1 MMRRLLSLLLLAT
14 TATAQAEPSPELVYR
29 LKPSVVRINV
39 ATAAG
44 GHGVGSGVAVA
55 TDQIATSCHV
65 LANAQGI
72 NFNLMGDGHT
82 PVAIKADW
90 KHDVCLLRTSGVTL
104 FPVELGDEQALAYD
118 QETFSIGFP
127 GGVMKPLTTYGAVTG
142 LFKLDDSQVI
152 RTSASFRTGAS
163 GSPLMDEK
171 GLLVG
176 INTVKSPGR
185 DAFYYSVPVKWIKA
199 LLNAPDAASLIPDAP
214 PFWDAPDAQ
223 RPYFMRVVNY
233 QITENWADLAKI
245 ASDWTTVE
253 PDSVEAWHILGLAYT
268 KLGETANALTAFHK
282 ALALKPQHAAT
293 LQEFEKITGTN
304 HTTHE

>member
-1 MMRRLLSLLLLAT
+1 MRRLLSLLLLAT
-14 TATAQAEPSPELVYR
+14 ATAAQAEPSPELVYR

-55 TDQIATSCHV
+55 PDLIATSCHV

-90 KHDVCLLRTSGVTL
+90 KHDVCLLRTAGVTL
-104 FPVELGDEQALAYD
+104 FPVELGDEQALAYE

-127 GGVMKPLTTYGAVTG
+127 GGAMKPLTTYGAVTG

-171 GLLVG
+171 GRLVG

-185 DAFYYSVPVKWIKA
+185 DAFYYSVPVKWVKA
-199 LLNAPDAASLIPDAP
+199 LLNAPDAISLKPDTP
-214 PFWDAPDAQ
+214 PFWDAPEAA
-223 RPYFMRVVNY
+223 RPYFMRVVGVL
-233 QITENWADLAKI
+233 QSENWAELAKI
-245 ASDWTTVE
+245 AKNWTETE
-253 PDSVEAWHILGLAYT
+253 PDSAEAWHMLGLAQANQ
-268 KLGETANALTAFHK
+268 GDSANALASFHK
-282 ALALKPQHAAT
+282 ALALKPQHPAT
-293 LQEFEKITGTN
+293 LQQLDRLTRK
-304 HTTHE
+304 